1 MTLYEFELNTEEKKR
16 VEAIQVD
23 LYEKMLGGSMS
34 SDEGWE
40 KYTSAF
46 GEEVKVI
53 YKKAA
58 ERTLKYYS
66 EKPEGLF
73 EALEA
78 EVKNYVALIC
88 TIDNSRA
95 KVGSKPINIEKWR
108 TAFEKRISPYL
119 KILNDFDAP
128 KHEKLLNFILYA
140 FEHRE
145 EFFKTEQKNSPLP
158 FMLKIWQGTATN
170 ELAKI
175 TTPKNTSV
183 DIFLNKTKIKKD
195 DFEVALEN
203 FSKNSGIKTSTHKLL
218 DIFMLAYAETGKK
231 EVSISI
237 QDFMKLRGLKDRKSA
252 EEQVKDDLETLYSTS
267 ISFKQKEDGPK
278 AGVVAQ
284 SAIRR
289 GPGAGL
295 YAGLLGAGGAV
306 GGAVALAGGGQHTAD
321 RRFSGG
327 GHTCD

>member
-119 KILNDFDAP
+119 KI
-128 KHEKLLNFILYA
+128 
-140 FEHRE
+140 
-145 EFFKTEQKNSPLP
+145 S
-158 FMLKIWQGTATN
+158 
-170 ELAKI
+170 
-175 TTPKNTSV
+175 
-183 DIFLNKTKIKKD
+183 
-195 DFEVALEN
+195 
-203 FSKNSGIKTSTHKLL
+203 
-218 DIFMLAYAETGKK
+218 
-231 EVSISI
+231 
-237 QDFMKLRGLKDRKSA
+237 
-252 EEQVKDDLETLYSTS
+252 DL
-267 ISFKQKEDGPK
+267 
-278 AGVVAQ
+278 
-284 SAIRR
+284 
-289 GPGAGL
+289 
-295 YAGLLGAGGAV
+295 
-306 GGAVALAGGGQHTAD
+306 
-321 RRFSGG
+321 
-327 GHTCD
+327 